1 MKQGYKKNAARV
13 IGRIFTVTVFSSWL
27 VGCGDSASTS
37 QTSIKQGSDALSFG
51 RHVVGVN
58 MMRNGISSICSGT
71 LISYNKVLTAAHCQA
86 APGDNVLLYDS
97 FSSTPAKAIT
107 VIDAKIPDG
116 VNPQQNDFTATD
128 GTFSDLSILTLAE
141 YIPDGWKPLSLA
153 TSGDRPT
160 VGTLVGRGLHDGGN
174 NASEVLRWT
183 VGIIDDSSRKSG
195 EFHVKDIL
203 VDGGDSG
210 GPLLLEGSGTA
221 ESGYPFSNKVIGGVL
236 YGYNSAG
243 QYTIYTDVTETT
255 NFLFIIRNG

>member
-1 MKQGYKKNAARV
+1 MKQGYKKNAMRV
-13 IGRIFTVTVFSSWL
+13 IGRIFAVTLCSAWL
-27 VGCGDSASTS
+27 VGCGDSAATS
-37 QTSIKQGSDALSFG
+37 QTSIKQGSDALFFG
-51 RHVVGVN
+51 QHAVGVN

-86 APGDNVLLYDS
+86 APGDSVLLYDS
-97 FSSTPAKAIT
+97 SSATPAKSIS

-141 YIPDGWKPLSLA
+141 YVPDGWRPLSLA
-153 TSGDRPT
+153 TSGDRPS

-174 NASEVLRWT
+174 NANEVMRWT
-183 VGIIDDSSRKSG
+183 VGIIDDSSRKGG
-195 EFHVKDIL
+195 ELHVKNML

-210 GPLLLEGSGTA
+210 GPLLLDGSRAA

-243 QYTIYTDVTETT
+243 QYTLYTDVTETT